1 MAPRW
6 EPRRS
11 ADCSELVT
19 NLGPSAVS
27 VNSTVYRLLF
37 ALAKC
42 GKSNTVRSAGKGL
55 GGSEVET
62 SARAYRVRVRTEVL
76 ERA

>member
-11 ADCSELVT
+11 AVCSELVT

-37 ALAKC
+37 ALVKC
-42 GKSNTVRSAGKGL
+42 GKSNTVRSAGKGWAVV
-55 GGSEVET
+55 GVET
-62 SARAYRVRVRTEVL
+62 
-76 ERA
+76 